1 MLVWHP
7 CDSPIYI
14 VWTKEAQRSWLHGEI
29 TIKYENTIFIA
40 LSLKNFLWK
49 KLLWQ
54 WWLFSASLFFCT
66 LLKFMQGDNVQAR
79 SRTQNQEGAGKGAS
93 PWHDITWFM
102 SCWELLLIGC
112 SLVGCLVSVSWL
124 SHCSELYKFAYFLPR
139 LLPVRRSTAVRII
152 WKWPLH
158 WRFLYFL

>member
-1 MLVWHP
+1 MWQSH
-7 CDSPIYI
+7 IYI

-49 KLLWQ
+49 RLLWQ

-66 LLKFMQGDNVQAR
+66 LLKFMQGDNVQVENTK
-79 SRTQNQEGAGKGAS
+79 SGGGGEGGFTMA
-93 PWHDITWFM
+93 WYHVIH
-102 SCWELLLIGC
+102 ELLLIGC

>member
-1 MLVWHP
+1 MWQSHISSLN
-7 CDSPIYI
+7 
-14 VWTKEAQRSWLHGEI
+14 KRSWLHGEI
-29 TIKYENTIFIA
+29 TIKYENTIFIV
-40 LSLKNFLWK
+40 LSLKIFRWK

-66 LLKFMQGDNVQAR
+66 LLKFMQGDNVQVENTK
-79 SRTQNQEGAGKGAS
+79 SGGGGEGGFTMA
-93 PWHDITWFM
+93 WYHVIH
-102 SCWELLLIGC
+102 ELLLIGC
-112 SLVGCLVSVSWL
+112 SLVGCLVPVSWL
-124 SHCSELYKFAYFLPR
+124 SHCSEHYKFAYFLPR